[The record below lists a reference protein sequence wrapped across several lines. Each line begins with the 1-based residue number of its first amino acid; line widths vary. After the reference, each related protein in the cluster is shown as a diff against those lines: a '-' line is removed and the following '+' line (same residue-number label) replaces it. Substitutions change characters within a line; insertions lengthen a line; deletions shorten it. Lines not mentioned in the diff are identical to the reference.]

1 MKRGYIMKVWKIL
14 DYSRES
20 KQLIAC
26 YVKVSKS
33 VYDSSWYALQLA
45 RETINKDLCTTQLL
59 DVERGEQMEEN
70 IPVLEIL

>member
-1 MKRGYIMKVWKIL
+1 MKVWKIL

-26 YVKVSKS
+26 YVKVENN
-33 VYDSSWYALQLA
+33 VFDSSYKALQLA
-45 RETINKDLCTTQLL
+45 RKEVSKELNTTQLL

-70 IPVLEIL
+70 IIVLEYKGE

>member
-1 MKRGYIMKVWKIL
+1 MKVWKIL

-26 YVKVSKS
+26 YVKVAKS
-33 VYDSSWYALQLA
+33 VYDSSYKALQLA

-59 DVERGEQMEEN
+59 DVERGEKMEDN